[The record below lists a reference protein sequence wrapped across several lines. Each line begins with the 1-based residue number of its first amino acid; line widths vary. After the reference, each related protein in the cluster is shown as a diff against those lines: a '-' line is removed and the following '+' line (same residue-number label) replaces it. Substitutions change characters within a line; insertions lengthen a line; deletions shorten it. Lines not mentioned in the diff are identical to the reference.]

1 MGNLGAVFPVVHQE
15 KVKVGDV
22 VDDELEEAVGEQVP
36 GLLVGPVADVGVGGK
51 TLELAPEAAINT
63 TGLPPRLL
71 LPRGGGMGTG
81 EVSASGGETEQEKK
95 AQNPSFCRGWQSRG
109 RRTARAVDERFRT
122 RLMPR
127 ACVRCIRLRPATA
140 QTLARKTR
148 AARGCARIRSGSRP
162 ARLRC
167 LPLCFAGISTHL
179 DGDLAVAL
187 EPLELKGSLLDDFML
202 DEGSDLLRGGRDA
215 RRQRD
220 GDGARRGFQILG
232 LEPRTPSEGP
242 IAGGKRTRRRPRTAT
257 REAGRDRC
265 GTVERIVRGE

>member
-51 TLELAPEAAINT
+51 TLELAPEAAIDT

-71 LPRGGGMGTG
+71 LPRGGGMGAG
-81 EVSASGGETEQEKK
+81 EVSGCRRRRDEQEKK
-95 AQNPSFCRGWQSRG
+95 AQNPSFCRGWPSRG

-162 ARLRC
+162 ARDSAACHCVLPESRRTLTVTLRSLWNLLNLRVRFLTILC
-167 LPLCFAGISTHL
+167 LT
-179 DGDLAVAL
+179 
-187 EPLELKGSLLDDFML
+187 
-202 DEGSDLLRGGRDA
+202 RGV
-215 RRQRD
+215 
-220 GDGARRGFQILG
+220 
-232 LEPRTPSEGP
+232 T
-242 IAGGKRTRRRPRTAT
+242 
-257 REAGRDRC
+257 C
-265 GTVERIVRGE
+265 